1 MSRKPWD
8 LGSTHALEGAAEW
21 IRKRSDAIVVMV
33 VRGGDVAFAVAEDG
47 APSDADVVVRGA
59 DFAFAVAEDCA
70 PSDAAELVRELLPEM
85 VEATNRARAATRDAQ
100 TRKRAASIAGHNV
113 V

>member
-1 MSRKPWD
+1 MAEKRKQWD
-8 LGSTHALEGAAEW
+8 LTSTHALEGAAEW

-33 VRGGDVAFAVAEDG
+33 VRGQ
-47 APSDADVVVRGA
+47 
-59 DFAFAVAEDCA
+59 DFAFAMADECA

-85 VEATNRARAATRDAQ
+85 VEETNRARAARRDAHV
-100 TRKRAASIAGHNV
+100 RKRAARVAGHNV